1 MKVTPTTGAESR
13 EQTPVIRPGRAV
25 AFSIADQGVAAL
37 TNIAVVIFA
46 ARQSSA
52 GAFAEFAVVYAV
64 FAVLLGA
71 CTAYVGQSLVLR
83 GGAGRDPAELARDCR
98 SAALFALAAA
108 GAAGVLLA
116 IPSYALSAPA
126 PAALGLVLPIV
137 LTQDTLRYAF
147 SVLHLPHL
155 ALAADVLRLAVAVP
169 ALALLPGGPGAGTLV
184 LAWGLS
190 ALPALGLAGWL
201 LYRSTADAAG
211 PPDPAAL
218 LRRGHLGQRFLVE
231 FGVGNASSQL
241 AIIGLGAFAN
251 PLAVGALR
259 GASTVFGPLNVLYN
273 AATGFG
279 PPLLGRQPGGKARP
293 AALAG
298 GALAAVAVVWAL
310 VLSVLPDSWG
320 RQLLGDTW
328 QAASALIP
336 ATGTQYAAMALGTC
350 GLLAL
355 RVLSPRA
362 TLPIQL
368 VFSLVSVVALLT
380 GYALGGILGAAW
392 GLAVGSAAKAAAA
405 WTRVAFEVRVSEA
418 AATGRDAA
426 PGPGAEAEPDGRPA
440 G

>member
-1 MKVTPTTGAESR
+1 M
-13 EQTPVIRPGRAV
+13 RPGRAV

-37 TNIAVVIFA
+37 TNIAVVVFA

-52 GAFAEFAVVYAV
+52 GAFADFALVYAV

-108 GAAGVLLA
+108 TAVGLVLALPA
-116 IPSYALSAPA
+116 YALSAGA
-126 PAALGLVLPIV
+126 LAALGAVLPIV

-147 SVLHLPHL
+147 SVLRLPQL
-155 ALAADVLRLAVAVP
+155 ALAADLLRLAVAVP
-169 ALALLPGGPGAGTLV
+169 ALALLPAGPGAATLV

-190 ALPALGLAGWL
+190 ALPALGLASRL
-201 LYRSTADAAG
+201 LYRATANAAG
-211 PPDPAAL
+211 RPRPAAL
-218 LRRGHLGQRFLVE
+218 LARGHLGQRFVVE

-241 AIIGLGAFAN
+241 AIIGLGALAN

-259 GASTVFGPLNVLYN
+259 GAGTVFGPLNVLFN
-273 AATGFG
+273 TATGFG
-279 PPLLGRQPGGKARP
+279 PPLLGEQRSGAGKART

-298 GALAAVAVVWAL
+298 GALAAVAALWAL
-310 VLSVLPDSWG
+310 LLSVLPDSWG

-328 QAASALIP
+328 QSASALIP
-336 ATGTQYAAMALGTC
+336 ATGSQYAAMAMGTC

-392 GLAVGSAAKAAAA
+392 GLCAGSAAKAVAA
-405 WTRVAFEVRVSEA
+405 WTRVAFEVRVAAEREPEA
-418 AATGRDAA
+418 QVPGGTEPTEEPGGRV
-426 PGPGAEAEPDGRPA
+426 A